1 LKLNVHSHF
10 VCANLYPVCA
20 MEFFVTKYKHVQL
33 WLATCFLGPCKYI
46 LVMVLFC
53 QRVQA

>member
-1 LKLNVHSHF
+1 MFTHILSVL
-10 VCANLYPVCA
+10 NLYPVCA